1 MGRRK
6 EYMPRKDSKFFHFQR
21 ILVTR
26 VQAKKAAWGI
36 PDEAVEVLANHRAVY
51 EPLYH
56 KIKSKETRTHVD
68 VAAHRRERR
77 AYEKDIRL
85 FVNAHIR
92 ANGRMSNTDRLSVG
106 VPPPDR
112 EPSPKPRIDDTPFVG
127 LSPLGGGWIKVTCKR
142 TTDQDRPSMHKY
154 ADVIEC
160 RYILLPKGQ
169 KPPRGLEDFPRF
181 QISSRARFIIKCGTT
196 NAGDTFCGHFRWLNL
211 SNPENSGSWS
221 EALKVVLA

>member
-6 EYMPRKDSKFFHFQR
+6 EYMPRQDSKFFHFQR
-21 ILVTR
+21 NLATKVE
-26 VQAKKAAWGI
+26 AKKAAWGI

-56 KIKSKETRTHVD
+56 KIKSRATRTPVD
-68 VAAHRRERR
+68 VAAHRIERQ
-77 AYEKDIRL
+77 AYEKDIRA

-92 ANGRMSNTDRLSVG
+92 HNGKMTDVERAGVG

-112 EPSPKPRIDDTPFVG
+112 EPSPKPRIDDIPWVE
-127 LSPLGGGWIKVTCKR
+127 LSPLGGAWIRVTCRRKS
-142 TTDQDRPSMHKY
+142 DQDKPSMHKY

-169 KPPRGLEDFPRF
+169 KPPRSVKEFPNV
-181 QISSRARFIIKCGTT
+181 QMSKRAMFIIKCGDE
-196 NAGDTFCGHFRWLNL
+196 NAGLFFYGCFRWVNL
-211 SNPENSGSWS
+211 SNPENNGSWTA
-221 EALKVVLA
+221 ALREVVS